1 MTLRRRRLGLS
12 HKVLIFP
19 ATPMPGS
26 HILRRR
32 CDDGKATVES
42 LAARSLNHTTLIA
55 AQV

>member
-1 MTLRRRRLGLS
+1 
-12 HKVLIFP
+12 
-19 ATPMPGS
+19 MPGF
-26 HILRRR
+26 HILRRC